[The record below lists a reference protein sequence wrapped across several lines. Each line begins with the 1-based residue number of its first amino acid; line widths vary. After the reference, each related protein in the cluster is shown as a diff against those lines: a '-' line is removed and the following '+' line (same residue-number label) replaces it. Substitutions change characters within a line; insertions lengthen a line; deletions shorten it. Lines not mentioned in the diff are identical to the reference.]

1 MNRKVEIEKMAVAFQ
16 RAAHKALH
24 GTREERS
31 GRFVLN
37 ARRDKPSDAQESSCS
52 RGADDGEALEPPVK

>member
-1 MNRKVEIEKMAVAFQ
+1 MNRKAEIEKMTIAFQ

-31 GRFVLN
+31 GRFDLSTGKRKSVQAPSLPDPPN
-37 ARRDKPSDAQESSCS
+37 KARRK
-52 RGADDGEALEPPVK
+52 G